1 MLPDERHMPRDEA
14 GRVYV
19 EERMADFFRRAL
31 A

>member
-1 MLPDERHMPRDEA
+1 MLPDERHMPRDHA

-19 EERMADFFRRAL
+19 EERMTEFFARAL